1 MKLRPIPLFAVTA
14 GLAALL
20 PTEALAHPVNTQMEV
35 FYAGMMHP
43 LTSIEHLLPILALA
57 LLASQCGRRAK
68 IAILAVFPLALLGS
82 TLAGSLLPPFGFLH
96 LANLVVSVG
105 LGGLIALD
113 HRLDRLS
120 PAAAGVAALLAGLIL
135 GYLCGIDMAASK
147 VAHRFILGVAL
158 TGLLAVALI
167 AIWVPAASSRS
178 GRTLL
183 KLAGMCFT
191 VAGLVLLVQL
201 LGGGGLPTVREV
213 RMPGEKDVLPMLW
226 EGDLSLPLVIG
237 AFCAAM
243 LWGAGHAL
251 TPGHGKAIVGAYLL
265 GSRST
270 PRHALYLGLVITAT
284 HTFGVFVLGFFTLF
298 ASHYIFPEHLF
309 PWLEVVS
316 GLIVL
321 GLGAAMF
328 WRRVRP
334 LLARPGIQ
342 HHHDFQPYGP
352 DQAHG
357 QAHHQLVGSAH
368 PTHLRKD
375 GQVYSPDGETIHG
388 HVHGHDHSHLPPG
401 ADGSLV
407 TWRSLLGLGI
417 WGGILPCPSAFL
429 LLLAAVADNRVAL
442 GIALVF
448 AFSLGLAGVLTIV
461 GLFFVKG
468 SRFIQRLPQATL
480 WGRFLP
486 AASALVIMV
495 VGAWLTAA
503 ALMNLRL

>member
-1 MKLRPIPLFAVTA
+1 MKLRRLPLFAATA

-20 PTEALAHPVNTQMEV
+20 PTEASAHPVNTQMEV

-68 IAILAVFPLALLGS
+68 IAILVVFPLALLGS

-96 LANLVVSVG
+96 LANLVVIVG
-105 LGGLIALD
+105 LGGLVALNN
-113 HRLDRLS
+113 RLDRLS
-120 PAAAGVAALLAGLIL
+120 PAAAGVAALLAGIIL

-158 TGLLAVALI
+158 TGLLVVSLI
-167 AIWVPAASSRS
+167 AIWVPAASTRP

-183 KLAGMCFT
+183 KLAGMCFA

-201 LGGGGLPTVREV
+201 LGGGALPSAREV
-213 RMPGEKDVLPMLW
+213 MMPGEKDVLPMLW
-226 EGDLSLPLVIG
+226 EGKLSLPLVIG
-237 AFCAAM
+237 ALAAAM

-284 HTFGVFVLGFFTLF
+284 HTFGVFVLGFCTLF
-298 ASHYIFPEHLF
+298 LSHYIFPEHLF

-334 LLARPGIQ
+334 LLARPGI
-342 HHHDFQPYGP
+342 HHHNDFQPSGP
-352 DQAHG
+352 DQAHDQAPHQG
-357 QAHHQLVGSAH
+357 QGQNHIH
-368 PTHLRKD
+368 KD

-388 HVHGHDHSHLPPG
+388 HVHGHGHSHLPPG

-495 VGAWLTAA
+495 VGGWLTAA

>member
-1 MKLRPIPLFAVTA
+1 MKLWRFPLFAATA

-20 PTEALAHPVNTQMEV
+20 PTPALAHPVNTQIED

-57 LLASQCGRRAK
+57 LLACQCGSRAK
-68 IAILAVFPLALLGS
+68 RAILVVFPLALLGS

-96 LANLVVSVG
+96 LANLVVIVG

-113 HRLDRLS
+113 NRLDRLS

-158 TGLLAVALI
+158 TGLLAVTLI
-167 AIWVPAASSRS
+167 AIWVPAASWRW
-178 GRTLL
+178 GRTLI
-183 KLAGMCFT
+183 KLAGMCFA
-191 VAGLVLLVQL
+191 VAGMVLLVQL
-201 LGGGGLPTVREV
+201 LCGGALPSVREV
-213 RMPGEKDVLPMLW
+213 SMPGEKDVLPMLW
-226 EGDLSLPLVIG
+226 EGELSLPLVVG
-237 AFCAAM
+237 SLCAAM

-270 PRHALYLGLVITAT
+270 PWQALYLGLIVTAT
-284 HTFGVFVLGFFTLF
+284 HTCGVFVLGFFTLF
-298 ASHYIFPEHLF
+298 LSHYIFPEHLF

-334 LLARPGIQ
+334 LLARHGIH

-352 DQAHG
+352 DQAHD
-357 QAHHQLVGSAH
+357 QAHHQMQ
-368 PTHLRKD
+368 
-375 GQVYSPDGETIHG
+375 GQAFSPDCETLHP
-388 HVHGHDHSHLPPG
+388 HVHEHNHPHLPPG

-407 TWRSLLGLGI
+407 SWRSLLGLGI

-429 LLLAAVADNRVAL
+429 LLLAAVADNRVTL

-468 SRFIQRLPQATL
+468 SRFIQRLPQATV

-495 VGAWLTAA
+495 VGGWLTAA

>member
-1 MKLRPIPLFAVTA
+1 MKLWRFPLFAATA

-20 PTEALAHPVNTQMEV
+20 PTPALAHPVNTQIED

-57 LLASQCGRRAK
+57 LLAGQCGSRAK
-68 IAILAVFPLALLGS
+68 PAILVVFPLALLGS

-96 LANLVVSVG
+96 LANLVVIVG

-113 HRLDRLS
+113 NRLDRLS

-158 TGLLAVALI
+158 TGLLAVTLI
-167 AIWVPAASSRS
+167 AIWVPAASWRW
-178 GRTLL
+178 GRTLI
-183 KLAGMCFT
+183 KLAGMCFA
-191 VAGLVLLVQL
+191 VAGMVLLVQL
-201 LGGGGLPTVREV
+201 LCGGALPSVREV
-213 RMPGEKDVLPMLW
+213 SMPGEKDVLPMLW
-226 EGDLSLPLVIG
+226 EGELSLPLVVG
-237 AFCAAM
+237 ALCAAM

-270 PRHALYLGLVITAT
+270 PWQALYLGLIVTAT
-284 HTFGVFVLGFFTLF
+284 HTCGVFVLGFFTLF
-298 ASHYIFPEHLF
+298 LSHYIFPEHLF

-334 LLARPGIQ
+334 LLARHGIH

-352 DQAHG
+352 DQAHD
-357 QAHHQLVGSAH
+357 QAHHQMQ
-368 PTHLRKD
+368 
-375 GQVYSPDGETIHG
+375 GQAFSPDCETLHP
-388 HVHGHDHSHLPPG
+388 HVHEHNHPHLPPG

-407 TWRSLLGLGI
+407 SWRSLLGLGI

-429 LLLAAVADNRVAL
+429 LLLAAVADNRVTL

-468 SRFIQRLPQATL
+468 SRFIQRLPQATV

-495 VGAWLTAA
+495 VGGWLTAA

>member
-1 MKLRPIPLFAVTA
+1 MKLWRFPLFAATA

-20 PTEALAHPVNTQMEV
+20 PTPALAHPVNTQIED

-57 LLASQCGRRAK
+57 LLACQCGSRAK
-68 IAILAVFPLALLGS
+68 RAILVVFPLALLGS

-96 LANLVVSVG
+96 LANLVVIVG

-113 HRLDRLS
+113 NRLDRLS

-158 TGLLAVALI
+158 TGLLAVTLI
-167 AIWVPAASSRS
+167 AIWVPAASWRW
-178 GRTLL
+178 GRTLI
-183 KLAGMCFT
+183 KLAGMCFA
-191 VAGLVLLVQL
+191 VAGMVLLVQL
-201 LGGGGLPTVREV
+201 LCGGALPSVREV
-213 RMPGEKDVLPMLW
+213 SMPGEKDVLPMLW
-226 EGDLSLPLVIG
+226 EGELSLPLVVG
-237 AFCAAM
+237 ALCAAM

-270 PRHALYLGLVITAT
+270 PWQALYLGLIVTAT
-284 HTFGVFVLGFFTLF
+284 HTCGVFVLGFFTLF
-298 ASHYIFPEHLF
+298 LSHYIFPEHLF

-334 LLARPGIQ
+334 LLARHGIH

-352 DQAHG
+352 DQAHD
-357 QAHHQLVGSAH
+357 QAHHQMQ
-368 PTHLRKD
+368 
-375 GQVYSPDGETIHG
+375 GQAFSPDCETLHP
-388 HVHGHDHSHLPPG
+388 HVHEHNHPHLPPG

-407 TWRSLLGLGI
+407 SWRSLLGLGI

-429 LLLAAVADNRVAL
+429 LLLAAVADNRVTL

-468 SRFIQRLPQATL
+468 SRFIQRLPQATV

-495 VGAWLTAA
+495 VGGWLTAA

>member
-1 MKLRPIPLFAVTA
+1 MKLWRFPLFAATA

-20 PTEALAHPVNTQMEV
+20 PTPALAHPVNTQIED

-57 LLASQCGRRAK
+57 LLACQCGSRSKR
-68 IAILAVFPLALLGS
+68 AILVVFPLALLGS

-96 LANLVVSVG
+96 LANLVVIVG

-113 HRLDRLS
+113 NRLDRLS

-158 TGLLAVALI
+158 TGLLAVTLI
-167 AIWVPAASSRS
+167 AIWVPAASSRP
-178 GRTLL
+178 GRTLI
-183 KLAGMCFT
+183 KLAGMCFA
-191 VAGLVLLVQL
+191 VAGMVLLVQL
-201 LGGGGLPTVREV
+201 LFGGTLPSVREV
-213 RMPGEKDVLPMLW
+213 SMPGEKDVLPMLW
-226 EGDLSLPLVIG
+226 EGELSLPLVVG
-237 AFCAAM
+237 ALCAAM

-270 PRHALYLGLVITAT
+270 PWHALYLGLIVTAT
-284 HTFGVFVLGFFTLF
+284 HTCGVFVLGFCTLF
-298 ASHYIFPEHLF
+298 LSHYIFPEHLF

-328 WRRVRP
+328 WRHVRP
-334 LLARPGIQ
+334 LLARHGI
-342 HHHDFQPYGP
+342 HHHQDFQPYGP
-352 DQAHG
+352 DQAHD
-357 QAHHQLVGSAH
+357 QAHHQMQ
-368 PTHLRKD
+368 
-375 GQVYSPDGETIHG
+375 GQAYSSECETLHA
-388 HVHGHDHSHLPPG
+388 HVHEHDHPHLPPG

-407 TWRSLLGLGI
+407 SWRSLLGLGI

-429 LLLAAVADNRVAL
+429 LLLAAVADNRVTL

-468 SRFIQRLPQATL
+468 SRFIQRLPQATV

-495 VGAWLTAA
+495 VGGWLTAA